1 LRPSPGRG
9 TSCSARRV
17 KMELEMRP
25 AQCAEEGM
33 GLTRDCGVPGESR
46 LSALWGKREGES
58 RSRLRISIVA
68 LASLALMLAAPSV
81 ASADAFV
88 PPELRGTAQANPNSL
103 LHVIVVAEPGVR
115 SGALKNELMKD
126 ASGNQFGQVRREFKY
141 VLDGVAADLKGSEL
155 LYLAAKPGIKAITP
169 DGPVRTSGFS
179 SPAVWPLAIG
189 TDRLSIASLTS
200 RTPTIAVV
208 DTGVDKNRIADFGSR
223 VLATLNFSSLKPD
236 PSDSSSDYSGHGT
249 LVAGIAAGAS
259 TGFPGVAPK
268 SNIVSLRVTNAEG
281 RAVTSDVIAAADW
294 IYENR
299 SSYNIRIVNFSLNS
313 PYANYGLRDPLNEA
327 VRRLWLTGTVVVV
340 AAGNNGGGSV
350 VDAPAS
356 EPFVITVG
364 ATDVG
369 STPGLEDDTNAPWS
383 SHGHTADGFAKPELA
398 APGRYMAGPIARTSR
413 LVNMFPSRVV
423 APGYMWMSGTSFAA
437 PVVSGA
443 AAQILASN
451 PSFTPDQVKGALMAT
466 ANALPL
472 ASPGS
477 VGVGQVDLAA
487 ASALAA
493 PPNPNAPLLRF
504 LRSDSRVP
512 GGKVFDTEG
521 WADVAAAD
529 PSWYA
534 ASWDSVTWSDASWSD
549 VTWSDVTW
557 SDVTWSDAT
566 WSDATWSDATW
577 SDVTWSDA
585 TWSD

>member
-1 LRPSPGRG
+1 
-9 TSCSARRV
+9 
-17 KMELEMRP
+17 
-25 AQCAEEGM
+25 
-33 GLTRDCGVPGESR
+33 
-46 LSALWGKREGES
+46 
-58 RSRLRISIVA
+58 
-68 LASLALMLAAPSV
+68 MLAAPSV

-88 PPELRGTAQANPNSL
+88 PPELLATAQARPTSL

-115 SGALKNELMKD
+115 SGVLKNELMKD
-126 ASGNQFGQVRREFKY
+126 ANGNQFGNVRREFKY
-141 VLDGVAADLKGSEL
+141 VLDGVAADLKGSDL
-155 LYLAAKPGIKAITP
+155 LYLAGKPGIKAITP
-169 DGPVRTSGFS
+169 DGPVRTSGFTT
-179 SPAVWPLAIG
+179 PTLWPLAIG
-189 TDRLSIASLTS
+189 TDRLSIAPLTS

-208 DTGVDKNRIADFGSR
+208 DTGVDKNRLADFGSR
-223 VLATLNFSSLKPD
+223 VVATLNFSSLKPD

-299 SSYNIRIVNFSLNS
+299 GAYNIRIVNFSLNS
-313 PYANYGLRDPLNEA
+313 PYANFGLRDPLNEA

-340 AAGNNGGGSV
+340 AAGNDGGGSV

-369 STPGLEDDTNAPWS
+369 STPGIEDDTNAPWS
-383 SHGHTADGFAKPELA
+383 SHGHTADGFAKPELS
-398 APGRYMAGPIARTSR
+398 APGRYMPGPIARTSR
-413 LVNMFPSRVV
+413 LVNLFPSRVV

-443 AAQILASN
+443 AAQILTRN

-472 ASPGS
+472 ATPGS

-487 ASALAA
+487 AAALEA

-512 GGKVFDTEG
+512 GGRFFDTAS
-521 WADVAAAD
+521 WAEAAATD
-529 PSWYA
+529 PDWYSRA
-534 ASWDSVTWSDASWSD
+534 WSSVTWSDASWSD

-557 SDVTWSDAT
+557 SDVTWSDAS
-566 WSDATWSDATW
+566 WSDATWSDA
-577 SDVTWSDA
+577 SWSDA
-585 TWSD
+585 TWSDASWTDASWADASWTD